1 MKAYEIAELM
11 EKLSPIRYACDWDNV
26 GMHVG
31 RNDNEI
37 KKILVTLDVSDEA
50 VEKAVAI
57 KADMIVSHHPLIF
70 KGIKKVNESDI
81 VGRRILTM
89 AENRINCY
97 CMHTNFDC
105 VGGMAELAADRIGLQ
120 DGIVL
125 EEVCEGEGIGRVGFL
140 NCDMTV
146 KELCNMVKEKF
157 SLDRVALYGNEDE
170 IVKKVAICPGSG
182 KDEIEPA
189 LLKGAKAII
198 TGDVSYHYGIDSVA
212 KGINIIDA
220 GHYGIEH
227 IFIDKIY
234 SYLIENTEGIEIV
247 KMDFNNPQ
255 KYI

>member
-57 KADMIVSHHPLIF
+57 KADMIISHHPLIF

-105 VGGMAELAADRIGLQ
+105 VGGMAELAADRVGLQ
-120 DGIVL
+120 DCIVL

-140 NCDMTV
+140 SCDMTV

-182 KDEIEPA
+182 KDEIELA

-212 KGINIIDA
+212 KGINVIDA

>member
-1 MKAYEIAELM
+1 MKIKELVSALERFAPLPLQDGFDNAGLQVGLTEAEATGAL
-11 EKLSPIRYACDWDNV
+11 LC
-26 GMHVG
+26 
-31 RNDNEI
+31 
-37 KKILVTLDVSDEA
+37 LDVTEAVVDEA
-50 VEKAVAI
+50 VMLGYNLI
-57 KADMIVSHHPLIF
+57 ISHHPLIF

-89 AENRINCY
+89 AENHINCY

-120 DGIVL
+120 DCIVL

-140 NCDMTV
+140 KHDMSV
-146 KELCNMVKEKF
+146 KELCSMVKEQF
-157 SLDRVALYGNEDE
+157 SLDKVALYGNEDE

-182 KDEIEPA
+182 KDEIELA

-212 KGINIIDA
+212 KGINVIDA

-234 SYLIENTEGIEIV
+234 SYLIENTKDIEVV
-247 KMDFNNPQ
+247 KMDLDNPQ

>member
-11 EKLSPIRYACDWDNV
+11 ETLSPVRYACDWDNV
-26 GMHVG
+26 GMDVG
-31 RNDNEI
+31 RRDNEI
-37 KKILVTLDVSDEA
+37 KKILVTLDISDEA
-50 VEKAVAI
+50 VDKAVAI
-57 KADMIVSHHPLIF
+57 KADMIISHHPLIF

-89 AENRINCY
+89 AENHINCY

-120 DGIVL
+120 DCIVL

-140 NCDMTV
+140 KHDMSV
-146 KELCNMVKEKF
+146 KELCSMVKEQF
-157 SLDRVALYGNEDE
+157 SLDKVALYGNEDE

-182 KDEIEPA
+182 KDEIELA

-212 KGINIIDA
+212 KGINVIDA

-227 IFIDKIY
+227 IFIDKIK
-234 SYLIENTEGIEIV
+234 SYLIENTKDIEVV
-247 KMDFNNPQ
+247 KMDLVNPQ

>member
-11 EKLSPIRYACDWDNV
+11 EKLSPVRYACDWDNV

-31 RNDNEI
+31 RTDNEI

-50 VEKAVAI
+50 VEKAVEI
-57 KADMIVSHHPLIF
+57 KADMIISHHPLIF

-120 DGIVL
+120 DCIVL

-140 NCDMTV
+140 SCDMTV

-182 KDEIEPA
+182 KDEIELA

-212 KGINIIDA
+212 KGINVIDA

-234 SYLIENTEGIEIV
+234 SYLMKNTEDIEIV
-247 KMDFNNPQ
+247 KMDLNNPQ

>member
-57 KADMIVSHHPLIF
+57 KADMIISHHPLIF

-120 DGIVL
+120 DCIVL

-140 NCDMTV
+140 SCDMTV

-182 KDEIEPA
+182 KDEIELA

-212 KGINIIDA
+212 KGINVIDA

>member
-11 EKLSPIRYACDWDNV
+11 ETLSPVRYTCDWDNV

-31 RNDNEI
+31 RRDNEI
-37 KKILVTLDVSDEA
+37 KKILVTLDISDEA
-50 VEKAVAI
+50 VDKAVAI
-57 KADMIVSHHPLIF
+57 KADMIISHHPLIF

-89 AENRINCY
+89 AENHINCY

-120 DGIVL
+120 DCIVL

-140 NCDMTV
+140 KHDMSV
-146 KELCNMVKEKF
+146 KELCSMVKEQF
-157 SLDRVALYGNEDE
+157 SLDKVALYGNEDE

-182 KDEIEPA
+182 KDEIELA

-212 KGINIIDA
+212 KGINVIDA

-227 IFIDKIY
+227 IFIDKIK
-234 SYLIENTEGIEIV
+234 SYLIENTKNIEVV
-247 KMDFNNPQ
+247 KMDLVNPQ